1 MKSCLFLLTSVTV
14 LANLSSSFAQ
24 NYDTNNPVV
33 QTFVGSGFYGYLDG
47 QGTQTMFNNPSAVV
61 ADSSGNLFVL
71 DNGNARIRK
80 VTPNGAVSTFAGGGG
95 GGLPGYGTNISL
107 SSYVFGGYSTM
118 VIDRANTLWIN
129 AVNGSAYLLRIGS
142 DGYVS
147 SINPGLSLPG
157 GLAVDSAN
165 NLYIS
170 DYGARKIFRYQTNG
184 TFESFVGSG
193 NSGFV
198 DGNGIFTSFAYPTA
212 LTVDQADNVYVFD
225 GQTIR
230 KITQNRDVTTI
241 AGQPFVYYDA
251 DGVGT
256 AATFNTVNGMCVDNL
271 GNVYLAAAASI
282 RKMSITSNLVTV
294 AGSFSQGGYV
304 NGAGSAARFS
314 GAHGVCFSQGMLF
327 VADPGNQRIRTIAFN
342 PPTQV
347 VSAPNLAIG
356 TYAGLA
362 ISGIVGRTYQIQTS
376 SNSINWTARTNVL
389 LSSSPYLWFDQ
400 NPVAGN
406 GFYRA
411 LLLP

>member
-1 MKSCLFLLTSVTV
+1 MVSNDDIV
-14 LANLSSSFAQ
+14 
-24 NYDTNNPVV
+24 Y
-33 QTFVGSGFYGYLDG
+33 
-47 QGTQTMFNNPSAVV
+47 
-61 ADSSGNLFVL
+61 VL
-71 DNGNARIRK
+71 DRSNRRMQLF
-80 VTPNGAVSTFAGGGG
+80 TPEGKYLKQMFINRAG
-95 GGLPGYGTNISL
+95 PAS
-107 SSYVFGGYSTM
+107 
-118 VIDRANTLWIN
+118 
-129 AVNGSAYLLRIGS
+129 GSAS
-142 DGYVS
+142 
-147 SINPGLSLPG
+147 
-157 GLAVDSAN
+157 GLAFSPDKAQTY
-165 NLYIS
+165 LYIS

-241 AGQPFVYYDA
+241 AGQPYVYSDA

-256 AATFNTVNGMCVDNL
+256 GATFNAVNGMCADNS
-271 GNVYLAAAASI
+271 GNIFLAAATSI
-282 RKMSITSNLVTV
+282 RKMSFAANLVTV
-294 AGSFSQGGYV
+294 AGSFSQGGYA